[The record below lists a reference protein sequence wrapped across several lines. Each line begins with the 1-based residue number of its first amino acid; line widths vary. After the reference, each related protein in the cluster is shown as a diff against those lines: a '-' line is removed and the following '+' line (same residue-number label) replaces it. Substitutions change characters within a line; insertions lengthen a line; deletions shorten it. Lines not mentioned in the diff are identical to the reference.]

1 MIDLKNKKVI
11 LTGGNGFLGSY
22 IKKKLIEHGCQSI
35 FIPTHDKYDLTEI
48 ESVKRMFATNPAD
61 IVIHAAGDVGGIGY
75 SRKYPAQQ
83 FYNNL
88 MMNTLV
94 MDQAYKHGIEKFV
107 GIGSVCAYPKF
118 TKVPFNE
125 KDLWE
130 GFPEETNAPYGLSKR
145 MMLIQGQAYR
155 QQYGFNAIHL
165 LLINLY
171 GPGDN
176 FDPETSHVIP
186 AMIQKILDVKEQ
198 GKKRVEV
205 WGTGSASREFV
216 FVEDAAEGIVKATEM
231 YDKAEPVN
239 IGADFEIS
247 IKDLIALLMSILNV
261 HAELVWDT
269 TKPDGQPRRRLDL
282 TRAKEYFNYEPKVSL
297 EEGLRRT
304 IDWWLSNRNKEE
316 NDK

>member
-1 MIDLKNKKVI
+1 MIDLKNKKII
-11 LTGGNGFLGSY
+11 LTGGNGFLGSF
-22 IKKKLIEHGCQSI
+22 IKKKLLERGCSSI
-35 FIPTHDKYDLTEI
+35 FIPKHRDYDLTEI
-48 ESVKRMFATNPAD
+48 DSVKRLFTQNPAD

-75 SRKYPAQQ
+75 SRTYPATQ

-94 MDQAYKHGIEKFV
+94 MDQAYKHGVEKFV
-107 GIGSVCAYPKF
+107 GIGTVCSYPKY
-118 TKVPFNE
+118 TDVPFQE
-125 KDLWE
+125 DDLWN
-130 GFPEETNAPYGLSKR
+130 GYPEETNAAYGLAKK
-145 MMLIQGQAYR
+145 MMLVQGQAYR

-176 FDPETSHVIP
+176 FDPKSSHVIP
-186 AMIQKILDVKEQ
+186 AMIQKILDVKEK
-198 GKKRVEV
+198 GRKSVEV

-231 YDKAEPVN
+231 YDEAAPVN
-239 IGADFEIS
+239 IGADSEIS
-247 IKDLIALLMSILNV
+247 IKDLIVLLMSILNV
-261 HAELVWDT
+261 QAELVWDT

-282 TRAKEYFNYEPKVSL
+282 TRAKASFNFEPKVSL

-304 IDWWLSNRNKEE
+304 IDWWLSIRNKEE

>member
-1 MIDLKNKKVI
+1 MIDLRNKKVI

-48 ESVKRMFATNPAD
+48 ESVRRMFATNPAD

-75 SRKYPAQQ
+75 SRTYPAQQ

-118 TKVPFNE
+118 TKVPFKE

-176 FDPETSHVIP
+176 FDPQSSHVIP
-186 AMIQKILDVKEQ
+186 AMIQKILDVKEK
-198 GKKRVEV
+198 GKKSVEV

-282 TRAKEYFNYEPKVSL
+282 TRAKKYFNYEPKVSL